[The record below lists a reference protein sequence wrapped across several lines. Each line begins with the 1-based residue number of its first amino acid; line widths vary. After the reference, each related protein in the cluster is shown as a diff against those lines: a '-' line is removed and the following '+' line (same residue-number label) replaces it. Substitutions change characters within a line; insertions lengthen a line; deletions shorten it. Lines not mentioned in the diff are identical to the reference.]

1 MILSDIR
8 KQAREALTNKW
19 GKGVLITL
27 VYFLFTF
34 VLGFISGLVKYIDVL
49 NFLIN
54 IATIVISVPISFG
67 LISSF
72 MKLKKGEEVKV
83 FEFFSFGFTNFARA
97 WKIAGNILLKM
108 WLPIL
113 LYVIAIFVFA
123 FAATFGIVTY
133 AISRSI
139 SFFVI
144 SSTIGFALFIA
155 ACIYLFVKSLY
166 YTLAYMVAYDN
177 EAMEAK
183 DAVEESAKLMAGNR
197 GKFVLLQLSFIGWAI
212 LTVFTLY
219 IGMLWLIPYMQ
230 VAMICFYEALK
241 DKNQN

>member
-72 MKLKKGEEVKV
+72 MKL
-83 FEFFSFGFTNFARA
+83 
-97 WKIAGNILLKM
+97 
-108 WLPIL
+108 
-113 LYVIAIFVFA
+113 
-123 FAATFGIVTY
+123 
-133 AISRSI
+133 
-139 SFFVI
+139 
-144 SSTIGFALFIA
+144 
-155 ACIYLFVKSLY
+155 
-166 YTLAYMVAYDN
+166 
-177 EAMEAK
+177 
-183 DAVEESAKLMAGNR
+183 
-197 GKFVLLQLSFIGWAI
+197 
-212 LTVFTLY
+212 
-219 IGMLWLIPYMQ
+219 
-230 VAMICFYEALK
+230 
-241 DKNQN
+241 